1 MQRLSLLAFLILLI
15 SSLCAAQSIA
25 ARSHADR
32 GLELAQSGDL
42 ASAESELRQAVKLE
56 PNNPE
61 FLSTLGT
68 LLAMDKKLD
77 ESTAAFRKAV
87 QLAPA
92 DFTSRRYLAANLWQL
107 HRYGEAKH
115 ELETILREHPDD
127 AHSRLLLGMVSENSG
142 DYATAAK
149 MLSSVPDEVAKQPE
163 SLAALALSYYRL
175 HEQTNARTTLQRLS
189 SLTTLKAILL
199 GAEISDQAGDYEEA
213 ERLLNSISSSEA
225 NAPDIQF
232 RRATVQYHA
241 GHFAQCQATLQPLVS
256 SPAATPQMY
265 NQLGWCYHRLN
276 KPKEATEAFE
286 HAIALT
292 PADESN
298 YVDLIKVLEAHNFL
312 RVALDASNRA
322 AALFPKSAAVFNLK
336 GSIESR
342 LLQFTDAVAS
352 YSHALQL
359 DRTNANSIL
368 GLARAQASAGQISD
382 ATSTFNTAIQRFPK
396 DARIKVAYAEILL
409 KQMETGDSDAKSRA
423 EQLLRS
429 AIAIDALNAE
439 ALYQLGNIELND
451 GRSEEARRH
460 LEQAVKLLP
469 QSSQPHF
476 ALARAYRR
484 LKRSNDAEREMD
496 LYNKLKASEPQRA
509 ESSGAGDEARN

>member
-1 MQRLSLLAFLILLI
+1 MVQPLSLLAFLILLI
-15 SSLCAAQSIA
+15 SSLCTAQSTE

-68 LLAMDKKLD
+68 LLAMEKKLD
-77 ESTAAFRKAV
+77 ESTAAFRKAA

-115 ELETILREHPDD
+115 ELEIILRQRPDD
-127 AHSRLLLGMVSENSG
+127 AKSRLLMGMVSENSG
-142 DYATAAK
+142 DYTTAVK
-149 MLSSVPDEVAKQPE
+149 MLSSVPQEVEKQPE
-163 SLAALALSYYRL
+163 SIAALASSYYHLSER
-175 HEQTNARTTLQRLS
+175 EKARATLERLS
-189 SLTTLKAILL
+189 SLRAIKPVLL
-199 GAEISDQAGDYEEA
+199 GAQIADQAVDYEEA

-241 GHFAQCQATLQPLVS
+241 RHFAQCQTTLEPLLAGPGVT
-256 SPAATPQMY
+256 AQMY
-265 NQLGWCYHRLN
+265 NLLGWCYHRLN

-312 RVALDASNRA
+312 LVALDAANHA
-322 AALFPKSAAVFNLK
+322 AALFPNSAAVFNLK

-342 LLQFTDAVAS
+342 LSQFTDAITS
-352 YSHALQL
+352 YKHSVEAQ
-359 DRTNANSIL
+359 SSSSEGWL
-368 GLARAQASAGQISD
+368 GLGRAQVSAGLIPD
-382 ATSTFNTAIQRFPK
+382 ATSTFTSAIKRFPNE
-396 DARIKVAYAEILL
+396 ARLKVVYAEMLL
-409 KQMETGDSDAKSRA
+409 NHADPTDRTAGIRA
-423 EQLLRS
+423 EQLLKQ
-429 AIAIDALNAE
+429 AIANDATNPE
-439 ALYQLGNIELND
+439 AFFELGKMELHD
-451 GRSEEARRH
+451 GRLTDASQH
-460 LEQAVKLLP
+460 LERAAKLLP
-469 QSSQPHF
+469 KSSQVHYV
-476 ALARAYRR
+476 LSRVYRR
-484 LKRSNDAEREMD
+484 LNRTADAQRE
-496 LYNKLKASEPQRA
+496 LETYQRLK
-509 ESSGAGDEARN
+509 